1 MCESSGQ
8 ERVFVAGKSEL
19 LDKTNDNHFNRF
31 FFDEMYSMWNKPVQM
46 GEPPQLTVW
55 STVYKL
61 AGTW

>member
-31 FFDEMYSMWNKPVQM
+31 FFDEMYSM
-46 GEPPQLTVW
+46 
-55 STVYKL
+55 
-61 AGTW
+61 